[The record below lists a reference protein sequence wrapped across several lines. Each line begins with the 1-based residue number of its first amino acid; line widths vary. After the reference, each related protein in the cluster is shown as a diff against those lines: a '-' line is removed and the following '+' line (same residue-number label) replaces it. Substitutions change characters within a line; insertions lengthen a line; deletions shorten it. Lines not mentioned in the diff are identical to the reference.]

1 MMRRLF
7 LLSLLLA
14 MLLAPGAAFAEEK
27 SWTADPPKQVGLPV
41 IWCTAS
47 ASAGGDTYTMKNY
60 APLDD
65 GFDAERYARRVFTE
79 DVKRA
84 MLFAFATPHVI
95 QDSDVTVSCR

>member
-1 MMRRLF
+1 MSRVIA
-7 LLSLLLA
+7 LLILLALLLA
-14 MLLAPGAAFAEEK
+14 PTTAWAESA

-41 IWCTAS
+41 IWCTAT
-47 ASAGGDTYTMKNY
+47 ATAGGDTYTMKNY

-84 MLFAFATPHVI
+84 MLFRFKEAHVI
-95 QDSDVTVSCR
+95 QDSDVSVRCG